1 MNMEKY
7 ETIKKELR
15 SLNLTNL
22 DGVSE
27 KVVNSLIGKK
37 FIKKERKNIILTIS
51 LISIGIVVITFLG
64 RKIWKR

>member
-1 MNMEKY
+1 MEKY

-37 FIKKERKNIILTIS
+37 FIKKERKNIIITIS

>member
-1 MNMEKY
+1 MEKY

>member
-1 MNMEKY
+1 MEKY

-27 KVVNSLIGKK
+27 KVVNNLIGKK

-51 LISIGIVVITFLG
+51 LISIGIVVITLLG
-64 RKIWKR
+64 RKIWKK

>member
-1 MNMEKY
+1 MEKY
-7 ETIKKELR
+7 ETMKKEIR